1 MLVFRS
7 SSTCCNL
14 RVACAA
20 ALCRPGQGAAMV
32 IEPLALYYHIECFR
46 CCVCY
51 APLGTGERGTDVRVR
66 ASRLHCQNCYSS
78 DEGIT
83 VLGRFCN
90 VPVCRRTAYHQGA
103 SVCSCALLASLTS
116 ESRNR
121 NLSSISCPCMSPLLL
136 ARQLFSLH
144 VGDGLLGLATDNV
157 TCSYVRYLR

>member
-1 MLVFRS
+1 M
-7 SSTCCNL
+7 
-14 RVACAA
+14 ACAA

-83 VLGRFCN
+83 VFGH
-90 VPVCRRTAYHQGA
+90 VPICWRPTYHQEA
-103 SVCSCALLASLTS
+103 SRVQVSFTRSGNS
-116 ESRNR
+116 NR
-121 NLSSISCPCMSPLLL
+121 NLSPKLSISCPRIAPVLL
-136 ARQLFSLH
+136 AWQLVGLH
-144 VGDGLLGLATDNV
+144 VGDGLLSLLQCT
-157 TCSYVRYLR
+157 YLCKIFMIMFTFKIDGCWNLIHMIRL

>member
-1 MLVFRS
+1 MGCILAWVVRTLKPFSPLVVCCCLLSITLVLVFRS
-7 SSTCCNL
+7 SPTCCNL
-14 RVACAA
+14 CVACAA

-83 VLGRFCN
+83 VFGRFCN
-90 VPVCRRTAYHQGA
+90 FPVCWRPTRLPPGGIRVQLCVTRFA
-103 SVCSCALLASLTS
+103 SVGKS
-116 ESRNR
+116 
-121 NLSSISCPCMSPLLL
+121 
-136 ARQLFSLH
+136 
-144 VGDGLLGLATDNV
+144 
-157 TCSYVRYLR
+157 